1 MDHAEM
7 PTRNYTVPVLIIA
20 SLVLLAHP
28 CVAQNSVAEFHQ
40 VLRQKA
46 AFAAV
51 DLAALEHGAT
61 VVKLLPVEEKREV
74 AVSGL
79 VRLQAPAQLFL
90 QSFREGLATKNNP
103 AILEI
108 GRFSSKPTLD
118 DLQALTIDKRDLE
131 DLKTCE
137 VGDCQLKL
145 SSAMIE
151 RLQEQVNWEASDYQ
165 LQATQLL
172 KQMLLDYVNDYRA
185 RGDSALIEYSDKRKA
200 IRLAEEQ
207 RGLMATSSYLNDV
220 LSGNS
225 QYLKGFSRSNLVVVE
240 DALVWSKIKF
250 GLKPVIAV
258 NHVVIYQQRD
268 ESGPQILISSR
279 QIYANHYFDSSLSL
293 TAFVTIPGAS
303 ASYLLYENRSRADGL
318 EGVFSKLKRG
328 IVESRAINS
337 LKTILQ
343 SSQQSLE
350 ARALN
355 LPGAPQVESEPSGS
369 RWRITRG
376 LLFLCLLWISAL
388 LLFLGR
394 GALGWKRTFSRGTPH

>member
-1 MDHAEM
+1 
-7 PTRNYTVPVLIIA
+7 
-20 SLVLLAHP
+20 
-28 CVAQNSVAEFHQ
+28 
-40 VLRQKA
+40 
-46 AFAAV
+46 
-51 DLAALEHGAT
+51 
-61 VVKLLPVEEKREV
+61 
-74 AVSGL
+74 
-79 VRLQAPAQLFL
+79 
-90 QSFREGLATKNNP
+90 
-103 AILEI
+103 
-108 GRFSSKPTLD
+108 
-118 DLQALTIDKRDLE
+118 
-131 DLKTCE
+131 
-137 VGDCQLKL
+137 
-145 SSAMIE
+145 MIE